1 MRLKKTDGHR
11 LLMVIMEEIL
21 FLMRE
26 EIDLSSISRI
36 LNKANIASYA
46 LYNPIVEI
54 DLKNVPVW

>member
-26 EIDLSSISRI
+26 EIDLSLISRI

-54 DLKNVPVW
+54 DLKNVPV